1 MKNNTYIIA
10 EIGINHEGDIN
21 ICKKMIEVALECGV
35 DAVKLQTINA
45 DLNYVKGSESY
56 KIFKSSELNQDETKE
71 AFDYAHKLGLEI
83 FTTAGDIE
91 TINWV
96 DKLSPS
102 HWKVSSG
109 LLTHIPVIRYL
120 ASLKRPLLI
129 STGMANEFDIDTAI
143 DAAMLA
149 GAEDVSLLQCT
160 SVYPTPFEEVNLSTI
175 AWLKN
180 KYNIPVG
187 FSDHSIGDDAI
198 FLSIS
203 AGASLIEKHFSLDN
217 QREGFDHKISLNS
230 EGLKKMVE
238 RVRLAEIIM
247 GNQKKEVSSLVQA
260 ARDSFLRY
268 IVAISPIAEGDI
280 FSKNNIGVKRTM
292 PGVAGITPKDFD
304 NLLGVVSDKKYDVDD
319 IISIKNLG

>member
-1 MKNNTYIIA
+1 
-10 EIGINHEGDIN
+10 NHEGDID
-21 ICKKMIEVALECGV
+21 ICKEMIRASARCGV
-35 DAVKLQTINA
+35 DAVKLQTVNP
-45 DLNYVKGSESY
+45 DKNYVKGTESY
-56 KIFKSSELNQDETKE
+56 NIFKGAELTREETRE
-71 AFDYAHKLGLEI
+71 AFKFAQGLGLDI
-83 FTTAGDIE
+83 FTTSGDIE
-91 TINWV
+91 TIDWV
-96 DKLSPS
+96 EKLNPS

-109 LLTHIPVIRYL
+109 LITHIPVIRYL

-149 GAEDVSLLQCT
+149 GAEDISLLQCT

-217 QREGFDHKISLNS
+217 QREGFDHKISLNA

-319 IISIKNLG
+319 IISIKNLR